1 MRSNRFST
9 PARGGMFSG
18 NGSPPDFKPQM
29 PCSYGTCG
37 VTKSLFIGALWLFLL
52 SGVGLAADKAA
63 PKSETGKINY
73 SVGYQIGGDF
83 KEQGVELDPEA
94 LVQGIQDAIKQNKP
108 KLTQDEMNSLLVGLK
123 KKIVAEQQ
131 AKEKQAK
138 ADYRQASA
146 AFLKENAKKEGVTVL
161 PDGVQYK
168 VLMVGNGKK
177 PTLKDEVKVNFRVY
191 RVDGKEIGNTYDSG
205 IPRTMALSKA
215 LPGLREVL
223 QLMPEGSKWQI
234 VMPSTAASGGRDTM
248 DDLGA
253 VIYEMELISVIPA
266 K

>member
-1 MRSNRFST
+1 MWINRFST
-9 PARGGMFSG
+9 QGQVQMLSG
-18 NGSPPDFKPQM
+18 NSLSSDFKLEI
-29 PCSYGTCG
+29 PCPYGKSG
-37 VTKSLFIGALWLFLL
+37 VMKSLLIGTLGLL
-52 SGVGLAADKAA
+52 LIPGVGLAADKAA
-63 PKSETGKINY
+63 LKTETGKINY

-83 KEQGVELDPEA
+83 KVQGVELDPEA

-123 KKIVAEQQ
+123 KKIMAEQQ
-131 AKEKQAK
+131 LKEKQAK

-168 VLMVGNGKK
+168 VLMAGNGKK

-234 VMPSTAASGGRDTM
+234 VMPSTVASGGRDSM
-248 DDLGA
+248 EDLGA